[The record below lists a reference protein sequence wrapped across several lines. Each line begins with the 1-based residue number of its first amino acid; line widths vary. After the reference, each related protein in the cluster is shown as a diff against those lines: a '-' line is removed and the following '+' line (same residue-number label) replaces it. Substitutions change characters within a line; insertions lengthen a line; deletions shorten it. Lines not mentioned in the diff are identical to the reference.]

1 MPSWPR
7 SIFGNKPNVFY
18 GMLAVVK
25 ARGGSGLP
33 WHQDNQYTLV
43 LGGAIN
49 IFAALCDITP
59 DKAIRAGPMAV
70 FPSLTMHKS
79 GANTSA
85 GPRKAFVIQY
95 SAVGLRHAGT
105 REFIPNE
112 IPLAR
117 GGAAA

>member
-1 MPSWPR
+1 MPSRPR

-95 SAVGLRHAGT
+95 SVVGLRHAGT
-105 REFIPNE
+105 RELVPNE